1 MVALASNKKQK
12 QIKLEPEEESKGD
25 LEQHMLDQLGAEEDD
40 LGDDEDIASILGAGN
55 EDDDED
61 VLV

>member
-1 MVALASNKKQK
+1 LVALASNKKQK

-25 LEQHMLDQLGAEEDD
+25 LEHHMLDQLGADEDD